1 MTSTG
6 PSGSHANRPQKPL
19 AVPIHVHFPTHAVR
33 SRRSL
38 WGLSIPRIVR
48 VTVAVL
54 RTCENIVTRERAR
67 QERDCADGTSNE
79 QVRAS
84 PFFFASWSTFSTCK
98 PLVTL
103 RARRTRTSP

>member
-1 MTSTG
+1 MMSSG

-38 WGLSIPRIVR
+38 WGLNILRTVR
-48 VTVAVL
+48 MTVAVL
-54 RTCENIVTRERAR
+54 RTCENIVTGERPR
-67 QERDCADGTSNE
+67 QERDCADRTPNE

-98 PLVTL
+98 PLVTP
-103 RARRTRTSP
+103 RAQRTRTSP